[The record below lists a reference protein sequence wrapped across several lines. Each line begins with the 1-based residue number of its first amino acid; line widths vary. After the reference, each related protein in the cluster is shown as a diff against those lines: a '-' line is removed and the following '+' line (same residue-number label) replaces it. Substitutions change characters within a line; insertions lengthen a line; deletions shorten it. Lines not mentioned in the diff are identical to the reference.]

1 MSYTQLA
8 VAVLV
13 ARQLTTELVEV
24 QLVEVQSE
32 EMAPLAAQWITPNVN
47 QLVEFQSEEM
57 APDLCSTH
65 RRRMVLPTREVVAV
79 VRTTVPRAVEDQESS
94 LFVFQFQLHPLFRLH
109 L

>member
-13 ARQLTTELVEV
+13 ARQLTTE
-24 QLVEVQSE
+24 LVEVQSE

-79 VRTTVPRAVEDQESS
+79 VRTTVLRAVVDQESS
-94 LFVFQFQLHPLFRLH
+94 
-109 L
+109 

>member
-24 QLVEVQSE
+24 QSE
-32 EMAPLAAQWITPNVN
+32 EMAPLAALWNTPIVN

-65 RRRMVLPTREVVAV
+65 RQPMVSPTREVVAV
-79 VRTTVPRAVEDQESS
+79 VRTTVLRAVVDQESS
-94 LFVFQFQLHPLFRLH
+94 
-109 L
+109 